1 MAVRVLCASLI
12 LAGSIATGAAG
23 DDAWLTWQPSAAR
36 EIGRSTRVSGRVGS
50 IWGFRGLHTERAQN
64 YELRATW
71 LTPDVLRASARF
83 AQLRD
88 HRSANDTRALVEA
101 AEAMADTIVLVELD
115 PREGSGV
122 IPLDWTA
129 FLRPQRDPPDDS
141 RASPG
146 VLLPQGRENAALG
159 GVERRDYDYDQF
171 WVGFP
176 VTASDG
182 RFILEDA
189 VRAELVVRV
198 GGSEGRVTWPVPSS
212 IRARRDHAVSR

>member
-1 MAVRVLCASLI
+1 MPGRILCAAVVLS
-12 LAGSIATGAAG
+12 GTIAAVAA
-23 DDAWLTWQPSAAR
+23 DDGAWLTWQPDAAR
-36 EIGRSTRVSGRVGS
+36 QIGRSTRVSGRVGS
-50 IWGFRGLHTERAQN
+50 VWGFRGLHTERAQN

-83 AQLRD
+83 AQVRD
-88 HRSANDTRALVEA
+88 HRSAGDTRALVDA
-101 AEAMADTIVLVELD
+101 AEAMADTIVLIELD

-129 FLRPQRDPPDDS
+129 FLRPEHDPPEDS
-141 RASPG
+141 RTSRG
-146 VLLPQGRENAALG
+146 VQLPQGRDNAALG

-176 VTASDG
+176 LTTRDG
-182 RFILEDA
+182 RFIFEGA
-189 VRAELVVRV
+189 VRAELIVRV

-212 IRARRDHAVSR
+212 IMARRVRASP